1 MRMSACVLAALA
13 RMAKLIA
20 SRTSSS
26 LAPAVLAPARSRLAQ
41 WVLPAARFA
50 AR

>member
-1 MRMSACVLAALA
+1 LAALA
-13 RMAKLIA
+13 RIAKLMA

-26 LAPAVLAPARSRLAQ
+26 VAPAALAPARSRLAQ
-41 WVLPAARFA
+41 WVLPAARLA